1 MVKNN
6 LKLELNFINGEWIN
20 GGGIE
25 REIINPAN
33 KEAFALASQCDRQ
46 DVRRAVKAAKE
57 AFYSKEGWRRT
68 DVQKKADVLLRI
80 ADEIENRM
88 EEIAEIEAMNHGKP
102 LREAQGD
109 IEDGVHYF
117 RYYAGLI
124 RAPHG
129 EVYDVNH
136 DFGEMHTYTV
146 QEPIGVCALI
156 TPWNYPFLMAVW
168 KIAPALAAGNS
179 IVFKPASVT
188 PLSSIILFEI
198 LEKVGLPRGT
208 ANLVMGSG
216 SEVGQELAENKDVD
230 MLSFTGSTAVG
241 QKIAYAAVGNMKKL
255 SLELGGKSP
264 NIIFADADLEGAVEW
279 AMIGAF
285 YNQGQICSAGAR
297 ILVEESIKEK
307 FVHRLCERAEGIV
320 LGRPT
325 DNPDM
330 GPIVSQEQVDTVMR
344 YIESGKKEGARCMC
358 GGERYLEGAC
368 KDGYFIKPTVFD
380 QCTPDMRIVKEEIFG
395 PVMTVQAF
403 RTEEEAVAMANDT
416 IYGLGGMVF
425 TGNGSRALRV
435 AKEIRAGIT
444 WINCN
449 NACFTEAPWGGYK
462 MSGIGRDLGTHG
474 LREFQETKQMVIN
487 LNPGIVGWY
496 PDR

>member
-1 MVKNN
+1 MEKNN
-6 LKLELNFINGEWIN
+6 LELELNFINGEWVK
-20 GGGIE
+20 GRGRE
-25 REIINPAN
+25 REVINPYN
-33 KEAFALASQCDRQ
+33 GEPFAAASQCDRQ
-46 DVRRAVKAAKE
+46 DVRRAVKAAKD
-57 AFYSKEGWRRT
+57 AFYSEGSWRRM
-68 DVQKKADVLLRI
+68 DAQGRADVLLKV
-80 ADEIENRM
+80 ADEIEKRI
-88 EEIAEIEAMNHGKP
+88 EEIAEIESMNHGKP
-102 LREAQGD
+102 LREATAD
-109 IEDGVHYF
+109 IQDGIHCF

-124 RAPHG
+124 RAPYG
-129 EVYDVNH
+129 EVYDVHHN
-136 DFGEMHTYTV
+136 FGEMHTYTL

-188 PLSSIILFEI
+188 PLSSVILFEI
-198 LEKVGLPRGT
+198 LEKAGLPRGT
-208 ANLVMGSG
+208 VNLVMGGG
-216 SEVGQELAENKDVD
+216 SEVGQELAENKEVD

-241 QKIAYAAVGNMKKL
+241 QGIAYAAVGNMKKL

-264 NIIFADADLEGAVEW
+264 NITFADGDLEGAVEW
-279 AMIGAF
+279 AMLGAF

-297 ILVEESIKEK
+297 ILVEESVKDA
-307 FVHRLCERAEGIV
+307 FVDRLCERAEGLI
-320 LGRPT
+320 LGRPL

-330 GPIVSQEQVDTVMR
+330 GPVVSREQMDTVMN
-344 YIESGKKEGARCMC
+344 YIQIGKEEGANCVC
-358 GGERYLEGAC
+358 GGERYLQGDC

-380 QCTPDMRIVKEEIFG
+380 HCTPEMRIVKEEIFG
-395 PVMTVQAF
+395 PVVTVQTF
-403 RTEEEAVAMANDT
+403 QTEEEAVAMANDT

-425 TGNGSRALRV
+425 TGDGSKALRT

-449 NACFTEAPWGGYK
+449 NACFTEGPWGGYK
-462 MSGIGRDLGTHG
+462 MSGIGRDLGPHG

-496 PDR
+496 PER